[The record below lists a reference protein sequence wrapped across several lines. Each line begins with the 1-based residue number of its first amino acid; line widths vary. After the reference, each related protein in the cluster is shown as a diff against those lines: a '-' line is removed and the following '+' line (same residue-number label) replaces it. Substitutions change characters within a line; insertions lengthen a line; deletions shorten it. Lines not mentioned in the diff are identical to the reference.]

1 MGVAADE
8 HVVLIPAVRRFGCPA
23 VRRWLLPKQRLSF
36 DFGRHGFEV
45 WVVDFVVFLVDV
57 DAGLA
62 FDSRQ
67 VSLAPEQGAIGHE
80 HGDLVGAER
89 LRVVDDNV
97 LQRAHKG
104 IINCELKW
112 SKHVLR
118 DVEVLVQIYP
128 VLIGGRIIK
137 LTPINY
143 LLRMKLS
150 QMRELI

>member
-1 MGVAADE
+1 MDPLAFE
-8 HVVLIPAVRRFGCPA
+8 
-23 VRRWLLPKQRLSF
+23 
-36 DFGRHGFEV
+36 DFTS
-45 WVVDFVVFLVDV
+45 FLVDV

-118 DVEVLVQIYP
+118 DVEVLVQIHP
-128 VLIGGRIIK
+128 VLIGGRILNITVVNG
-137 LTPINY
+137 LVLQDI
-143 LLRMKLS
+143 
-150 QMRELI
+150 

>member
-62 FDSRQ
+62 FDSGQ

-97 LQRAHKG
+97 LQRAHKD
-104 IINCELKW
+104 ILNCELKW

-118 DVEVLVQIYP
+118 DVEVLSSNP
-128 VLIGGRIIK
+128 SSTNR
-137 LTPINY
+137 
-143 LLRMKLS
+143 
-150 QMRELI
+150 REDFKHYCR